1 MKSLRTSVLSV
12 CVTLCSLC
20 LYAQTEKIPLN
31 EPDLNKPQLFA
42 NLPESF
48 QVPANKLAAL
58 LTTDAG
64 AKMAVDLSINIKLE
78 GQIVSSAISETDK
91 VQKSIV
97 LRSSN
102 YNGALLTISRVVDP
116 STGHEFYT
124 GRILSMKHRDLY
136 VLQNVN
142 GQYSFVKKDF
152 YTLVNE

>member
-20 LYAQTEKIPLN
+20 LHAQTEKVPLN

-48 QVPANKLAAL
+48 QVPAGKLAAL

-64 AKMAVDLSINIKLE
+64 AKMAVDLSMDIKLE

-102 YNGALLTISRVVDP
+102 YNGALLTISRVIDP
-116 STGHEFYT
+116 VTGHEFYT

-136 VLQNVN
+136 VLQNVD